1 MNVSQKLLW
10 NIYAGAVGALS
21 AVVAQKAVR
30 GAWKVATGDEPP
42 DPNAPLPLFPG
53 RAAAPDGRGRTGP
66 PRGGTVA
73 GRGRPGGVQNVTRGP
88 EACGT
93 RARGGGTSPAS
104 CDIAT

>member
-42 DPNAPLPLFPG
+42 DPNDPATPAQRGPDLGPGRWHRHRHRPTADEPLRRPEVGEGDGHAGAQPVVGQLPLL
-53 RAAAPDGRGRTGP
+53 RT
-66 PRGGTVA
+66 R
-73 GRGRPGGVQNVTRGP
+73 
-88 EACGT
+88 
-93 RARGGGTSPAS
+93 
-104 CDIAT
+104 